1 VKQIDIN
8 RVTRVPMILPKY
20 RLEVSLM
27 PHRRIPNWIGNGRTQ
42 SVVNPCP
49 SIFLNIYFSFSYL
62 CRHLFCGLFLSI
74 R

>member
-8 RVTRVPMILPKY
+8 RLTRVPMILPKY

-42 SVVNPCP
+42 AVVNPRP
-49 SIFLNIYFSFSYL
+49 PLFLNIYFSFSYL
-62 CRHLFCGLFLSI
+62 CQYLFCGLFLSI